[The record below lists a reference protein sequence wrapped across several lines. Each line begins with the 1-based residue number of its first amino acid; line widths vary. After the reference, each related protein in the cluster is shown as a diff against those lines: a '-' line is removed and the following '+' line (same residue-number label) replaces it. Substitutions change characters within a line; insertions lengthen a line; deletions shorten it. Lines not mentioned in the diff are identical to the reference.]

1 MWALVDYQTSL
12 FSLGKRTQLCWSGGE
27 GGGGRQKAVISE
39 AINGVFLEFIIP
51 VCH

>member
-12 FSLGKRTQLCWSGGE
+12 FSLGKRTQLCWS

-51 VCH
+51 VCR